1 MRKPEKKMS
10 QTPFMPLYI
19 VLEYRIIKQKSL
31 IMKTYKMIIKEYI
44 IN

>member
-1 MRKPEKKMS
+1 MRKPKKNEPNS
-10 QTPFMPLYI
+10 FMPLYI
-19 VLEYRIIKQKSL
+19 VLEYRITKQQSL